1 MKKNWK
7 LITTLLSASL
17 IVVGIVFAQSD
28 YITKIY
34 FDTGGDRMV
43 VKDGGEIQ
51 LNSGAT
57 VDIQSGTVIADASA
71 NYNFADNYGILL
83 GTDDDYELYFDGT
96 NVIESPN
103 TGMWNNKIKTNIGWH
118 NASEVFE
125 LFEDWI
131 CADISAGPGDSSIAG
146 WYCSSDTGKNGYTLP
161 DSAGGVLKILTTSQ
175 DDGLNNSH
183 INNTS
188 IVMDS
193 TKEIWCEW
201 RVALGT
207 HTAYQ
212 LEAAFGLA
220 VADSTV
226 IAGTEDGIYF
236 RIVDGD
242 SVWRG
247 VVEDATTELTD
258 SLILLP
264 ASGNLGWNTLGFHFD
279 GEGTDCAVW
288 WYANGV
294 LIDSI
299 AGTSNLP
306 IGGKLTPFRE
316 LKKGEGTTAGQY
328 LLEDWYRIVAE
339 K

>member
-220 VADSTV
+220 V
-226 IAGTEDGIYF
+226 
-236 RIVDGD
+236 
-242 SVWRG
+242 
-247 VVEDATTELTD
+247 TTELTD